1 MDKIYDCKYFTIT
14 LLFFV
19 QMRPKNIP
27 EVLDKMY
34 YPAGTLKYLILS
46 PKGERVVGIYRN
58 KLTDAFVLAVDCFGF
73 TAIFPVHIKIIKDL
87 IEDRISFKK
96 ILMFEGHNLNTGKP
110 LKLFENFVLRFRIVY
125 YLNGTISQ
133 LTRVTPYP
141 NYFYEFHTF
150 IHHPDTNPS
159 FIKS

>member
-1 MDKIYDCKYFTIT
+1 MKS
-14 LLFFV
+14 
-19 QMRPKNIP
+19 KNIP
-27 EVLDKMY
+27 ELLDKMY

-46 PKGERVVGIYRN
+46 PKGDRVVGIYRN
-58 KLTDAFVLAVDCFGF
+58 KLTHTFVLTVDCFGF

-96 ILMFEGHNLNTGKP
+96 ILMFEGHNLKTNKP
-110 LKLFENFVLRFRIVY
+110 LILFEKLVLRFRIVY

-133 LTRVTPYP
+133 LTRATPYP